1 MADVEDLRG
10 VEHFEDLLKQ
20 KADRLVEVLAQGD
33 IPAAM
38 DQINELHEFRHQV
51 FYHEVGTLTRGLH
64 EALKAF
70 GNDVH
75 DSIQSDGVNQNGF
88 QNASESLDYVVE
100 LTEKNAHETMD
111 RLDRALSLSHSLEQ
125 AELDEQA
132 AESLTALRQELNEIL
147 VAQGYQDIAGQLI
160 RKVMM
165 LLSNVEQHLVS
176 LMDMASSVDRLS
188 GGVAKAE
195 TRDAN
200 TPEPK
205 EKTIAAEG
213 PQIRAKDSP
222 DVVTEQDQVDEL
234 LSSLGF

>member
-10 VEHFEDLLKQ
+10 VEHFEGLLKE
-20 KADRLVEVLAQGD
+20 KADKLVNVLAQGD

-38 DQINELHEFRHQV
+38 DQISELYEFRHQV
-51 FYHEVGTLTRGLH
+51 FYQEVGMLTRGLH

-70 GNDVH
+70 GNDVQ
-75 DSIQSDGVNQNGF
+75 DSIQSDVSRVDLSD
-88 QNASESLDYVVE
+88 ASQSLDHVVE
-100 LTEKNAHETMD
+100 LTEKNAHQTMD
-111 RLDRALSLSHSLEQ
+111 KLDRALALVSELES
-125 AELDEQA
+125 EGLGDSA
-132 AESLTALRQELNEIL
+132 AEKLKALHTELTDVL

-165 LLSNVEQHLVS
+165 LLSNVEQHLVQ
-176 LMDMASSVDRLS
+176 LMDMAAAVERLS
-188 GGVAKAE
+188 GVRPSE
-195 TRDAN
+195 TDKPAVED
-200 TPEPK
+200 TK

-222 DVVTEQDQVDEL
+222 DVVTEQDEVDEL

>member
-10 VEHFEDLLKQ
+10 VEHFEGLLKE
-20 KADRLVEVLAQGD
+20 KADKLVNVLAQGD

-38 DQINELHEFRHQV
+38 DQISELYEFRHQV
-51 FYHEVGTLTRGLH
+51 FYQEVGMLTRGLH

-70 GNDVH
+70 GNDVQ
-75 DSIQSDGVNQNGF
+75 DSIQSDVSRVDLSD
-88 QNASESLDYVVE
+88 ASQSLDHVVE
-100 LTEKNAHETMD
+100 LTEKNAHQTMD
-111 RLDRALSLSHSLEQ
+111 KLDRALALVSELES
-125 AELDEQA
+125 EGLGDSA
-132 AESLTALRQELNEIL
+132 AEKLKALHTELTDVL

-165 LLSNVEQHLVS
+165 LLSNVEQHLVQ
-176 LMDMASSVDRLS
+176 LMDMAAAVERLS
-188 GGVAKAE
+188 GVRPSE
-195 TRDAN
+195 TD
-200 TPEPK
+200 TPAVEDTK

-222 DVVTEQDQVDEL
+222 DVVTEQDEVDEL